1 MEEVKQSLMKTAS
14 PLAIAIGLAT
24 GSGATLAQQQQPG
37 ANPSPAQPSAIEQ
50 RAEPAQPERNQP
62 GVSQP
67 QPGNQPRPGQP
78 QAGSNQPQ
86 PGQPQVGN
94 QPAQGNQPRQGNE
107 AQVADQSRE
116 AGQMSSIDDLAAENS
131 DLSQFVDAV
140 KAAGLEDAL
149 TGGTEYTVFAPTNSA
164 LDGADIDSL
173 MEPANRADLVALLR
187 AHIVADDVDE
197 QLAGQIGEAQ
207 TIDGGSIDIS
217 AEDGKIMVGGKEAT
231 EADGFEGGNL
241 RVYAVD
247 EVLSKGRPGQESQ
260 ASLRQ
265 GGDQRSVADQA
276 ESEADRRSPN

>member
-1 MEEVKQSLMKTAS
+1 MEEVMKSLMKTAS
-14 PLAIAIGLAT
+14 PLAIAIGLAI
-24 GSGATLAQQQQPG
+24 GSGSTLAQQPG
-37 ANPSPAQPSAIEQ
+37 ANPSPA
-50 RAEPAQPERNQP
+50 EPAPIEARPDQAQQDRSQP
-62 GVSQP
+62 GVNQP

-94 QPAQGNQPRQGNE
+94 QPRPGNE
-107 AQVADQSRE
+107 AEVADQSRE
-116 AGQMSSIDDLAAENS
+116 SGETSSIDDLAEGNS

-217 AEDGKIMVGGKEAT
+217 AEEGKIMVGGREAT

-247 EVLSKGRPGQESQ
+247 EVLSKGRPGQDSQ

-265 GGDQRSVADQA
+265 GGDPRTVTTQAD
-276 ESEADRRSPN
+276 SEADRRSVN